1 MDNYDDI
8 MDSRQ
13 RIVHEQCDKMLEEQE
28 REAMKRRMELE
39 NSFNSGVITGIK
51 LMEQRMLLACENGT
65 PIALSDGRAYF
76 IHNDLQNLQRIFA
89 DLEADAE

>member
-8 MDSRQ
+8 MDSRP
-13 RIVHEQCDKMLEEQE
+13 RIVREQCDKMLEKQE
-28 REAMKRRMELE
+28 REAMNRRKELE
-39 NSFNSGVITGIK
+39 DSFNFGVITGIK

-76 IHNDLQNLQRIFA
+76 IYSDLQHLQCIFE
-89 DLEADAE
+89 DIESDAE